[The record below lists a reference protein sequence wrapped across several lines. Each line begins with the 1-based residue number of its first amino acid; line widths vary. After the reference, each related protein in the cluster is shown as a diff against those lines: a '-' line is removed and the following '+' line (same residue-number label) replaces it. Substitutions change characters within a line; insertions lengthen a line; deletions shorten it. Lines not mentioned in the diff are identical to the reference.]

1 MQLVAFYTLFWSQ
14 LGDITEVRLVKNQ
27 MGKSKGF
34 AYIEFKNQ
42 VRGRQCCC
50 ALNPFTIEDDL
61 HLISHYVITAESTI
75 KLMRITKMIAKLE
88 KFLIFNSTSPVT
100 AIGNV

>member
-42 VRGRQCCC
+42 VRGKQYCCV
-50 ALNPFTIEDDL
+50 
-61 HLISHYVITAESTI
+61 SKS
-75 KLMRITKMIAKLE
+75 
-88 KFLIFNSTSPVT
+88 FNL
-100 AIGNV
+100 

>member
-50 ALNPFTIEDDL
+50 VSKPF
-61 HLISHYVITAESTI
+61 ISHFGITAESTI
-75 KLMRITKMIAKLE
+75 KLMRITKMIAKPE
-88 KFLIFNSTSPVT
+88 KFLIFNSTSPVS